1 MIISLN
7 CYFSLATF
15 KTFSLCFPKLL
26 SFSGYFQDFSLCL
39 VSKNLIMICCGMDFF
54 LFILFGV
61 CASSWTCMFVGKF
74 RKYLDIFRYH
84 FSQIFFCYIPFLISS
99 SDSIYRNVTSFVIV
113 LQVPKALFF
122 FFSSVFSLLNNL
134 CSIL

>member
-1 MIISLN
+1 MIIFLN

-15 KTFSLCFPKLL
+15 KTS
-26 SFSGYFQDFSLCL
+26 SLCL
-39 VSKNLIMICCGMDFF
+39 VFKNLIMICCGMDFF

-61 CASSWTCMFVGKF
+61 CASSRNCMFIGKF
-74 RKYLDIFRYH
+74 RKYLYIFRYH
-84 FSQIFFCYIPFLISS
+84 FSQIFPCYIPFFISS
-99 SDSIYRNVTSFVIV
+99 SDAIYRNVTSFVIV

-122 FFSSVFSLLNNL
+122 FFPSVFSLLNNF